1 MRDLTLALT
10 VNGAD
15 RVVRAEPH
23 TTLLSVLRDELG
35 LTGVKA
41 GCEDGQCG
49 ACAVLV
55 EGCPVSSCLVLAA
68 AAEGK
73 EVVTIEGL
81 ADGWAL
87 HPIQQAFVDN
97 HGMQC
102 GYCTPG
108 AIMAAKGL
116 LDENPTPSESQ
127 VRDALSG
134 NLCRCGSYPKM
145 VESVLAAAKEL
156 RRSGGTT

>member
-1 MRDLTLALT
+1 MGELTLQLK
-10 VNGAD
+10 VNATD
-15 RVVRAEPH
+15 YFVKAEPQ
-23 TTLLSVLRDELG
+23 TTLLYVLRDQLG
-35 LTGVKA
+35 LNGVKA

-55 EGCPVSSCLVLAA
+55 AGNPVSSCLVLAA
-68 AAEGK
+68 SAEGK

-81 ADGWAL
+81 ADGWEL

-116 LDENPTPSESQ
+116 LDKNPMPSESD

-145 VESVLAAAKEL
+145 VKSVMAAAKEMG
-156 RRSGGTT
+156 RDARTG